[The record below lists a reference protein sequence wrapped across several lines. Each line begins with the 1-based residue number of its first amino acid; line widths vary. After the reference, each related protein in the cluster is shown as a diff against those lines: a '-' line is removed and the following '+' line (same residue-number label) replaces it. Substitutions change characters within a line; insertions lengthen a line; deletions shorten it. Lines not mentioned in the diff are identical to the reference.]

1 MIELMVIMNSWN
13 SQFVINSLNNIL
25 KHDSLWFRFMLE
37 NDTLLRIRE
46 LFVIMLPLLCAV
58 LYFRW
63 LGHELMI
70 KNMA

>member
-1 MIELMVIMNSWN
+1 MVIMNSWN

>member
-1 MIELMVIMNSWN
+1 MNSMN
-13 SQFVINSLNNIL
+13 SQFVINTLNNIL
-25 KHDSLWFRFMLE
+25 KTESLWIRFMLE
-37 NDTLLRIRE
+37 NDTLFRFRE

-70 KNMA
+70 KNVV